1 MQVRDREGT
10 QFAQTFFLACLHR
23 WDSCHYVG
31 YLVATLHLVSMM
43 LNTLPWCQ
51 ICCQWCYISRDGLE
65 LEAKKMRAT
74 ESASQISDL
83 TVEGDEAI
91 VHGVNDGGNIMGVNL
106 EQGGTLSLC
115 HFVFIS
121 PTHQQHTHSVVTTK
135 NRQRKHMARS
145 SQLQMLQMLVVAIIA
160 SLHLQRWLRM
170 LASMQ

>member
-1 MQVRDREGT
+1 M
-10 QFAQTFFLACLHR
+10 FFLACLHR

-91 VHGVNDGGNIMGVNL
+91 VHGVNDGGNIMGCCHHQESSKEAHGKEFAIANVTDV
-106 EQGGTLSLC
+106 GGCNHCIFTS
-115 HFVFIS
+115 
-121 PTHQQHTHSVVTTK
+121 TK
-135 NRQRKHMARS
+135 
-145 SQLQMLQMLVVAIIA
+145 VVADVSINAMI
-160 SLHLQRWLRM
+160 
-170 LASMQ
+170 

>member
-10 QFAQTFFLACLHR
+10 QFAQMFFLACLHR

-65 LEAKKMRAT
+65 LEAKKTRAT

-91 VHGVNDGGNIMGVNL
+91 VHGVNDGGNMMGVNL

-115 HFVFIS
+115 LHFSHS
-121 PTHQQHTHSVVTTK
+121 PIAHTQCCHHQESSKEAHGKEFAVANVTDVGGCNHCIFTFVK
-135 NRQRKHMARS
+135 
-145 SQLQMLQMLVVAIIA
+145 VVADVSINAMI
-160 SLHLQRWLRM
+160 
-170 LASMQ
+170 